1 MCGGVSR
8 DAYTVTHTPL
18 RARACVCVCVC
29 VRCVCVREGGEY
41 IGGRTS
47 FVMSRT
53 AEMPALHRWVINLLP
68 RACADE
74 SAASYLP
81 RGTKGDEMGRAC
93 QGR

>member
-1 MCGGVSR
+1 MR
-8 DAYTVTHTPL
+8 
-18 RARACVCVCVC
+18 
-29 VRCVCVREGGEY
+29 
-41 IGGRTS
+41 
-47 FVMSRT
+47 RT